1 VGGGTGVAS
10 LSLGAS
16 AYGFGGIEAC
26 CELDVAC
33 RSLLGGALTVRRSL
47 LLEMRSTEAEEEEE
61 ACCGVL
67 LRVLALLYGCADSR
81 AAVEDALRAERR
93 VGGMML
99 AV

>member
-1 VGGGTGVAS
+1 
-10 LSLGAS
+10 
-16 AYGFGGIEAC
+16 
-26 CELDVAC
+26 
-33 RSLLGGALTVRRSL
+33 
-47 LLEMRSTEAEEEEE
+47 MRSTEAEEEEE